1 MPDPITQSMIQ
12 GAAGA
17 SGETKYI
24 DDVFSN
30 YLYKGLGQNANT
42 IVNGLD
48 MSASGP
54 GGMTWIKNRTE
65 NHEHVVSD
73 TVRGVNKSFFVNSN
87 GYQNVSQPNTI
98 NYFNNNGFGFD
109 NSWSPSTNK
118 ANFYASWTFMK
129 CENFFDIVTYTGN
142 GSTSRNIAHNL
153 GSIPGFIIVKRIDAS
168 ADWSC
173 YHRQMNLTGYT
184 YQPANYYMRLNAN
197 AAYASSSNMWN
208 NTMPTAQHFTVGDNT
223 NVNASGGEY
232 IAYIFAHNDG
242 NGGFGGNSGT
252 DGDIIQCA
260 KYQGNGGTYNKVT
273 IGWEPQY
280 VLIKNIGDSGSG
292 STWLIYDAMRTAGR
306 QDMYLNELRADTGD
320 VEQDGA
326 GYDSQP
332 IISFDS
338 DGFTLRSNSGYS
350 NYNNHDYM
358 YVAIR
363 RSDGYVGKPVEV
375 GTDVFAMTAGRG
387 GTSPNYQGGI
397 VVDYHL
403 TRDID
408 SLNNFYTGARLI
420 GNEYLQTNAADAH
433 SESSTWVYDW
443 HDGYN
448 TGTSGSDWQSW
459 QWKRHAGMDVVAY
472 RGNSTSGRT
481 VRHNLA
487 QTPEMIWIKCRG
499 SAVENWVVGHKGLN
513 GGTNPWEYSLRLNT
527 SDFQI
532 DYPYFNDTAPTSTH
546 FTLNNNGQ
554 VNGGATNHYVAM
566 LFASVD
572 GISKCGYYT
581 GNGST
586 QTITTGFQPRFF
598 IVKNISDGNNWF
610 VLDTVRGWGSGDDKY
625 LKLDTQS
632 AQGTFDFGA
641 PTSTGFTLASGDGA
655 YNTNSSNYIYYA
667 HA

>member
-17 SGETKYI
+17 AGETKYI

-30 YLYKGLGQNANT
+30 YLYKGLGTTANT

-87 GYQNVSQPNTI
+87 GYQNESQPNTI

-153 GSIPGFIIVKRIDAS
+153 GSTPGFIIVKRIDAS

-184 YQPANYYMRLNAN
+184 YQPANYYMRLNAQ
-197 AAYASSSNMWN
+197 AAWQSQTDMWN

-223 NVNASGGEY
+223 NVNANGGQY

-242 NGGFGGNSGT
+242 DGGFGGHTGT

-260 KYQGNGGTYNKVT
+260 KYQGNGSTLKKVT
-273 IGWEPQY
+273 VGWEPQY

-292 STWLIYDAMRTAGR
+292 SVWLIYDAMRTAGR
-306 QDMYLNELRADTGD
+306 QNMYLNELRANTGD

-363 RSDGYVGKPVEV
+363 RPDGLVGKPVEAA
-375 GTDVFAMTAGRG
+375 TDVFAMTTGRG
-387 GTSPNYQGGI
+387 GTNPNYQGGI
-397 VVDYHL
+397 VVDGQI

-408 SLNNFYTGARLI
+408 SSSDWYTGARLI
-420 GNEYLQTNAADAH
+420 GNEYVMTN
-433 SESSTWVYDW
+433 SSSGENPSSTWVYDW

-448 TGTSGSDWQSW
+448 TGSSGSDWQSW
-459 QWKRHAGMDVVAY
+459 QWKRHAGFDVVTYDADQQ
-472 RGNSTSGRT
+472 
-481 VRHNLA
+481 VRQLPHSLGKA
-487 QTPEMIWIKCRG
+487 PEMMWIKSRNTG
-499 SAVENWVVGHKGLN
+499 FNWKVYHKGAN
-513 GGTNPWEYSLRLNT
+513 AGTNPEQYYFRLNHTDAQT
-527 SDFQI
+527 SDSTMW
-532 DYPYFNDTAPTSTH
+532 NNTAPTSTV
-546 FTLNNNGQ
+546 FTIGTAGGVNNSGSN
-554 VNGGATNHYVAM
+554 YVAM

-572 GISKCGYYT
+572 GISKVGYYT
-581 GNGST
+581 GNSGTIS
-586 QTITTGFQPRFF
+586 ITTGFQPRFL
-598 IVKNISDGNNWF
+598 IIKNITWQYGGWIVFDTLRGLGAGNDKYMYLNTNAAQATNQDF
-610 VLDTVRGWGSGDDKY
+610 GDISSTGFSMGSGD
-625 LKLDTQS
+625 S
-632 AQGTFDFGA
+632 AVNHNNHNF
-641 PTSTGFTLASGDGA
+641 
-655 YNTNSSNYIYYA
+655 IYYA